1 MKSKQLTLQ
10 QIYENHSILN
20 IQETKHI
27 EMTQHNSMIEIV
39 NG

>member
-10 QIYENHSILN
+10 QICESHSILN
-20 IQETKHI
+20 IQETKQM
-27 EMTQHNSMIEIV
+27 EMTQPNSMMKIV